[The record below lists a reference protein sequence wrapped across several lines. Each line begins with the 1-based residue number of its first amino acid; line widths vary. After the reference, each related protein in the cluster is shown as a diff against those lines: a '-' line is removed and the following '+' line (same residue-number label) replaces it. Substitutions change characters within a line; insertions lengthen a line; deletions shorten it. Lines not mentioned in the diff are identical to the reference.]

1 MSNYFST
8 CLLLIAFVS
17 LSACKSQQ
25 QEQWEGQGEITR
37 VITEKVPIQPQ
48 YKGIFDIG
56 NGIYASN
63 DFDGAR
69 LNGMSLREDTLVTAL
84 ITPENTPINGSPWY
98 SFKIWADSDKQ
109 VELKLTYLN
118 GYNHRYFPK
127 ISADGDDWRA
137 MDSTKVR
144 IERTPDVSTNAIID
158 LTISRDTT
166 WISAQEVIT
175 STHVNSWMEALGA
188 HSYVWPIQIGESSLG
203 AQITGLKV
211 GEATDKA
218 MIVVMS
224 RQHPPEVTGYLAMQS
239 FVETIAADTPLATSF
254 RNNYNTYVIPL
265 ANPDGV
271 KSGHWRHGHGGVDLN
286 RDWGD
291 FKHVETSAIRDYFLD
306 KVAQSNGKIYFFA
319 DFHSTWEDIYYTID
333 SEQKGNMP
341 GLVPQL
347 IRAVGKEFPDYSPN
361 IRPSLTRGK
370 TITSSSYFF
379 STFGAESLIYEL
391 GDNTPRSF
399 IREKGE
405 VTATKL
411 MEILME

>member
-1 MSNYFST
+1 MTRYFST
-8 CLLLIAFVS
+8 LLLVFVS
-17 LSACKSQQ
+17 LSSCKTQQQ

-37 VITEKVPIQPQ
+37 VITEKVPIEPQ
-48 YKGIFDIG
+48 HKGIFAIG

-63 DFDGAR
+63 EFDGAR

-109 VELKLTYLN
+109 VDLKLTYLN
-118 GYNHRYFPK
+118 GYHHRYFPK
-127 ISADGDDWRA
+127 ISVDGHNWKA
-137 MDSTKVR
+137 IDSSKIR
-144 IERTPDVSTNAIID
+144 IERNPDVSTNAVIEMSIG
-158 LTISRDTT
+158 RDTT

-175 STHVNSWMEALGA
+175 NTHVNSWMEELGA
-188 HSYVWPIQIGESSLG
+188 HSYVSRVNIGESSLG
-203 AQITGLKV
+203 EPIDGLKL

-239 FVETIAADTPLATSF
+239 FVETIAADTPLAASF
-254 RNNYNTYVIPL
+254 RKRYNTYVVPL

-291 FKHVETSAIRDYFLD
+291 FNHAETSAIRDYFLE
-306 KVAQSNGKIYFFA
+306 KVEESSGKIYFFA

-333 SEQKGNMP
+333 PVQKGNMP
-341 GLVPQL
+341 GLVPEL
-347 IRAVGKEFPDYSPN
+347 IRAVGEEFPGYKPN
-361 IRPSLTRGK
+361 VRPSLVSGK

-399 IREKGE
+399 IQKKGE

-411 MEILME
+411 MEILMK